1 MGLDGRCRVASIVGR
16 QRVPTSRDA
25 TAGMHPPR
33 FLSCKAN
40 VIAQESTCWAEAAK
54 VWSRKCLRPDRDS
67 TAICLYPDLHCSGP
81 RFDHRGKPL
90 SASSMLTQINPP
102 LLETDW
108 NHSSSSQDRL
118 LPCSRLTQ
126 TTLVLF
132 KTDSSHSSC
141 SQDCFKSLLLFLRLT
156 LVTPLLKADSFFLG
170 VCPKPST
177 QIFVQTPYTLIP
189 LRRWRR
195 STLPLPPSP
204 HRLACRSPTGDD
216 PDQRSSRDTND
227 HATWKG
233 AAALPGSQF
242 ALHVYGLLPRLIQ
255 CLLQQKKFCWQWG
268 WWWAAPHGCPCI
280 LTGISCN
287 KDYCSTQTARV

>member
-170 VCPKPST
+170 VCYYLSPQHRSLSRHLTPSSPFAGGGARRCLCRRPRIAWHAARRLVTT
-177 QIFVQTPYTLIP
+177 QISAPAVTPTTMLLERGL
-189 LRRWRR
+189 LRCQGLSLHCMCMGYCHGSYSVCCNKRNF
-195 STLPLPPSP
+195 
-204 HRLACRSPTGDD
+204 ADNGDD
-216 PDQRSSRDTND
+216 GGLHRMAA
-227 HATWKG
+227 HA
-233 AAALPGSQF
+233 F
-242 ALHVYGLLPRLIQ
+242 
-255 CLLQQKKFCWQWG
+255 WQE
-268 WWWAAPHGCPCI
+268 
-280 LTGISCN
+280 
-287 KDYCSTQTARV
+287 